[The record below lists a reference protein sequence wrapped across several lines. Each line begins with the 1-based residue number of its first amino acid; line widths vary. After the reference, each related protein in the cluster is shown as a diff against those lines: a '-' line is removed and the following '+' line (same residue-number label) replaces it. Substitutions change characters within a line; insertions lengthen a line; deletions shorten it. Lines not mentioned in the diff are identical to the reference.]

1 MLVKTTELQSS
12 CITPLLLTE
21 EIWHICRIYSL
32 FFSGKFPVAK
42 LKKSMCGQDLIL
54 PVGLT
59 KAAWKPLQALHSGAW
74 SSVLDQFHILLWE
87 HTAAARENRSLK
99 SYWSYMKKKKKK
111 ISPKNWAPGGLCKH
125 HEGCPPAS
133 WEMGQWSSNLPWNQ
147 PKTLQKVIKGKGN
160 WFFKFGASQ
169 SLYSP

>member
-111 ISPKNWAPGGLCKH
+111 SHQKIGLQVVSVNIMRAALLPVGRWGNEAAIFLETNQKH
-125 HEGCPPAS
+125 CR
-133 WEMGQWSSNLPWNQ
+133 
-147 PKTLQKVIKGKGN
+147 K
-160 WFFKFGASQ
+160 
-169 SLYSP
+169 